1 MQLLKILINQMRD
14 KFFSRL
20 FFVLLTLII
29 FQLVVSF
36 SPLNND
42 KGEENVIDKPSR
54 GTRKVIELSEEDK
67 LWVNKTLESMTLY
80 DKCAQIFM
88 PAVFGKTLDQ
98 QSKEFQFAL
107 EMVKIHGI
115 GGIVISTGDVEETA
129 SMIAEL
135 QKNSKIPLLVSADFE
150 NGIGMRMKASNTFP
164 HNMALGSTYNPDFAY
179 ETGKATAIEALMLGV
194 NINLAP
200 VADVNSNPEN
210 PVINLRSFS
219 EDKDVVTEFCLSFVE
234 GSLEGGVVP
243 VAKHFPGHGN
253 TKTDS
258 HIDMPVIKGS
268 KEILMENEL
277 KPFISLIEN
286 KVPAIMTG
294 HLNVPAFESDNKI
307 PASLSY
313 NIITKLLKE
322 QLGFKGLIMT
332 DALDMKAVT
341 NYYSNSEACV
351 MAFKAGNDI
360 LLMPP
365 SIRDG
370 ITSIYDAVKSGKI
383 SEERLNES
391 VKKILT
397 LKRWLKLDT
406 KNYKQETDIPKRIRL
421 EENYHLS
428 KIIAENSIT
437 IVKADKELLP
447 IDSSKYLKM
456 FIVDITNRKNIKDSH
471 FSQIVHESFSVYS
484 HMSLT
489 SESTSSD
496 YKLALDIAKD
506 SDFIIVPAYFYIR
519 SGVNGKTVSDVQFN
533 FFRDLLALGKKVLII
548 SFESPYLLS
557 NFPDA
562 DNYICAFS
570 DSKASQRAVL
580 NVLNGTLV
588 PKGKLSVSIPNTGF
602 RVGYSWNPE

>member
-1 MQLLKILINQMRD
+1 MKKN
-14 KFFSRL
+14 
-20 FFVLLTLII
+20 
-29 FQLVVSF
+29 
-36 SPLNND
+36 
-42 KGEENVIDKPSR
+42 KGEEDVIDKPSR
-54 GTRKVIELSEEDK
+54 GTRKVIELSEEDE

-115 GGIVISTGDVEETA
+115 GGVVISTGDVEETA

-243 VAKHFPGHGN
+243 IAKHFPGHGN

-406 KNYKQETDIPKRIRL
+406 KNYKQETDLPKRIRL
-421 EENYHLS
+421 EEHYHLS

-484 HMSLT
+484 HISLT
-489 SESTSSD
+489 SESNSSD

-533 FFRDLLALGKKVLII
+533 FFRDFLALGKKVLII

-588 PKGKLSVSIPNTGF
+588 AKGKLPVSIPNTDF

>member
-1 MQLLKILINQMRD
+1 
-14 KFFSRL
+14 
-20 FFVLLTLII
+20 
-29 FQLVVSF
+29 
-36 SPLNND
+36 
-42 KGEENVIDKPSR
+42 
-54 GTRKVIELSEEDK
+54 
-67 LWVNKTLESMTLY
+67 
-80 DKCAQIFM
+80 
-88 PAVFGKTLDQ
+88 
-98 QSKEFQFAL
+98 
-107 EMVKIHGI
+107 
-115 GGIVISTGDVEETA
+115 
-129 SMIAEL
+129 
-135 QKNSKIPLLVSADFE
+135 
-150 NGIGMRMKASNTFP
+150 
-164 HNMALGSTYNPDFAY
+164 
-179 ETGKATAIEALMLGV
+179 
-194 NINLAP
+194 NLAP

-243 VAKHFPGHGN
+243 IAKHFPGHGN

-406 KNYKQETDIPKRIRL
+406 KNYKQETDLPKRIRL
-421 EENYHLS
+421 EEHYHLS

-484 HMSLT
+484 HISLT
-489 SESTSSD
+489 SESNSSD

-533 FFRDLLALGKKVLII
+533 FFRDFLALGKKVLII

-588 PKGKLSVSIPNTGF
+588 AKGKLPVSIPNTDF

>member
-1 MQLLKILINQMRD
+1 MRD

-115 GGIVISTGDVEETA
+115 GGVVISTGDVEETA

-179 ETGKATAIEALMLGV
+179 ETGKATAIEAIMLGV

-258 HIDMPVIKGS
+258 HIDMPVIKGN

-489 SESTSSD
+489 SESNSSD

-506 SDFIIVPAYFYIR
+506 SEFIIVPAYFYIR
-519 SGVNGKTVSDVQFN
+519 SGVNGKTVSDAQYN

-580 NVLNGTLV
+580 NVLNGSLNA
-588 PKGKLSVSIPNTGF
+588 KGKLPVSIPNTEF
-602 RVGYSWNPE
+602 TVGYSWNAE

>member
-1 MQLLKILINQMRD
+1 MLLLRILTNQMRD
-14 KFFSRL
+14 KFFGRL
-20 FFVLLTLII
+20 IFVIITLII
-29 FQLVVSF
+29 FQLFVSF
-36 SPLNND
+36 SPSSIN
-42 KGEENVIDKPSR
+42 KGEENVIDKSSR
-54 GTRKVIELSEEDK
+54 GTRKVIELSEEDE

-98 QSKEFQFAL
+98 QSKEFRFAL
-107 EMVKIHGI
+107 EMVKLHGI
-115 GGIVISTGDVEETA
+115 GGIVISTGNVEETA

-179 ETGKATAIEALMLGV
+179 QTGKATAIEALMLGV

-200 VADVNSNPEN
+200 VADVNNNPGN
-210 PVINLRSFS
+210 PVINLRSYS
-219 EDKDVVTEFCLSFVE
+219 EDKDVVTEFCLSFVN
-234 GSLEGGVVP
+234 GSLEAGVIP
-243 VAKHFPGHGN
+243 IAKHFPGHGN

-258 HIDMPVIKGS
+258 HIDLPVISGN
-268 KEILMENEL
+268 KETLMNNEL

-286 KVPAIMTG
+286 KVPAIMSG
-294 HLNVPAFESDNKI
+294 HLNVPAFDNNKKI

-313 NIITKLLKE
+313 KIITKLLKE
-322 QLGFKGLIMT
+322 QLDYKGLIIT

-341 NYYSNSEACV
+341 NYYSNAEACI
-351 MAFKAGNDI
+351 MAFNAGNDI
-360 LLMPP
+360 LLMPLN
-365 SIRDG
+365 SREG
-370 ITSIYDAVKSGKI
+370 ITAIYEAVKSGKI
-383 SEERLNES
+383 TKERLNES

-397 LKRWLKLDT
+397 LKRWLKLDV
-406 KNYKQETDIPKRIRL
+406 KDYKQKTVLPKRIRL
-421 EENYHLS
+421 EEHYQLA
-428 KIIAENSIT
+428 KTIAENSVT

-456 FIVDITNRKNIKDSH
+456 FIIDITNRKNIKDAH
-471 FSQIVHESFSVYS
+471 FSQIIHESFSVYS
-484 HMSLT
+484 HTLLT
-489 SESTSSD
+489 NESVSSD

-519 SGVNGKTVSDVQFN
+519 SGVNGKTVSDIQYN
-533 FFRDLLALGKKVLII
+533 FFQDLLALNKKVLII

-562 DNYICAFS
+562 ENYICTFS

-580 NVLNGTLV
+580 NVLNGTLSA
-588 PKGKLSVSIPNTGF
+588 KGKLPVSIPNTEF
-602 RVGYSWNPE
+602 SVGYSWNVQ